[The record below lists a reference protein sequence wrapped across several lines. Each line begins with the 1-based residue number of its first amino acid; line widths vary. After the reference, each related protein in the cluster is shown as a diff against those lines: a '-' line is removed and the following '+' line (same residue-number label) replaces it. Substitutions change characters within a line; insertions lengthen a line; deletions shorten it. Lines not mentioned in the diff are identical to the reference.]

1 MSHCCLIEVDKVH
14 RLFFFRFCQHFFS
27 TKLFTGRIGIT
38 NLIGVGIWYPSPP
51 KKKWQRLWQKT
62 WENLGWIN
70 LNLKFEKLKIS
81 HNWRYTAVHMSK
93 CWWTSVVVM
102 WFFGHPPG
110 GKDAI
115 YRYPG
120 SHCYGLLRKRQN
132 GGRPEAQEGPKDTT
146 SWAGCGFLSTL
157 FAKMANQPTPP

>member
-14 RLFFFRFCQHFFS
+14 RLFFFRFCQQFFS

-38 NLIGVGIWYPSPP
+38 NLSGVGIWYPSPP

-62 WENLGWIN
+62 WENLGCIN
-70 LNLKFEKLKIS
+70 PNLKFEKLKIS

-93 CWWTSVVVM
+93 CWWTCVVVM
-102 WFFGHPPG
+102 WFLGHPCG
-110 GKDAI
+110 GRMP

-120 SHCYGLLRKRQN
+120 SPCYGLLRKRQN
-132 GGRPEAQEGPKDTT
+132 GGRPQAQEEGYYQLTRMWILK
-146 SWAGCGFLSTL
+146 L
-157 FAKMANQPTPP
+157 FFTKMANQPTSP